1 MSGACLNGRRMK
13 RVGTIKNSPS
23 NPLNQ
28 KIVLFLRTIQH
39 RFALLKNK
47 LLVKLFS
54 SGLQAVSVQV
64 LGAVFFYFVSVY
76 LSKESFGLISWVN
89 AVSIFLTTFLGFG
102 LEQVVVRRIA
112 ASERS
117 DWAASA
123 FFTHTVAGFV
133 VTLSVLLLL
142 SSIVKTHDGI
152 YTVLPW
158 FFAAQGLLL
167 MGTPLKQL
175 LNAREKFT
183 PYAIIALI
191 SNTAKI
197 VAVLLLHHNNELN
210 INSVMITLISTAG
223 FELVCLLIYTD
234 AKTSF
239 SFKLHMRAYGKLLK
253 EAFTQYI
260 SVIFDI
266 SLSRMDWI
274 LLGIMTSNVILADY
288 SFAYR
293 AYELSRLPMLII
305 APIILPRMA
314 RLMANKAKPGTLQQ
328 FYINSFSTTELFFAM
343 LIPLCLNILWVPIVG
358 LITSGK
364 YGETNSVQFLVLS
377 VCIPM
382 QFFINLL
389 WSISF
394 GAKKYK
400 SVTIITIVCAVTN
413 ITLNLVLI
421 PKFNGLGA
429 AIAFLST
436 TFLQGYL
443 YYRLV
448 NKQIMPMSLKP
459 LAVFLLT
466 AGVVYFVTIHIPV
479 HFLIQ
484 LLIAMVLYGALGFL
498 TKQVNRQHMLNFK
511 HFLSR

>member
-1 MSGACLNGRRMK
+1 M
-13 RVGTIKNSPS
+13 
-23 NPLNQ
+23 
-28 KIVLFLRTIQH
+28 
-39 RFALLKNK
+39 
-47 LLVKLFS
+47 
-54 SGLQAVSVQV
+54 QAIAVQV
-64 LGAVFFYFVSVY
+64 LGSVFFYFISVY

-133 VTLSVLLLL
+133 ITMAVLVLL
-142 SSIVKTHDGI
+142 SSIVKTHNDI
-152 YTVLPW
+152 YNVLPW

-167 MGTPLKQL
+167 MGTPLKQS
-175 LNAREKFT
+175 LNAKEKFT
-183 PYAIIALI
+183 PYAVIAVI
-191 SNTAKI
+191 SNIAKI
-197 VAVLLLHHNNELN
+197 VTVLILHQSNTLS
-210 INSVMITLISTAG
+210 INTVMITLISAAG

-239 SFKLHMRAYGKLLK
+239 SFKFHMKAYGKLLK
-253 EAFTQYI
+253 EASAPYI

-293 AYELSRLPMLII
+293 AYELARLPMLII

-314 RLMANKAKPGTLQQ
+314 RMMANKAKPGTLQQ
-328 FYINSFSTTELFFAM
+328 FYINSFSTVELFFAV

-358 LITSGK
+358 LITNGK
-364 YGETNSVQFLVLS
+364 YGETNATQFLVLS
-377 VCIPM
+377 VCIPL
-382 QFFINLL
+382 QFINLL

-400 SVTIITIVCAVTN
+400 SVTTITIVCAATN
-413 ITLNLVLI
+413 IVLNLLLI

-429 AIAFLST
+429 AIAFLT
-436 TFLQGYL
+436 TTLLQGYL

-448 NKQIMPMSLKP
+448 SGQIMLMSLKP
-459 LAVFLLT
+459 LAVFVLIG
-466 AGVVYFVTIHIPV
+466 AAVYFVTEHIPV

-484 LLIAMVLYGALGFL
+484 LLIAIVLYGAICFL
-498 TKQVNRQHMLNFK
+498 TKQVTRQQLLNFK